1 MKQTVIV
8 TDNEGNTFST
18 YNDLAAHY
26 GFTSFAEMAEAHDIP
41 SHILRER
48 ISKAHIPLTRAI
60 RMRYKSVK
68 PCMDHLGNKFDS
80 KFHMARHYGQKYECL
95 MNRLQKGMSLEEALT
110 IKPKK
115 GRWLN
120 ITDHKGNVFHSIRDL
135 ADYYGL
141 SRTLVHS
148 RYQQG
153 LPIEKI
159 LHNGKLKT
167 CQGNP
172 VKDHHGNKFESFEAM
187 ARYYEIPPTTLK
199 RYIQQKGSVAKAL
212 KALLPKYDHIATDHL
227 GHTFAS
233 VEDMSKYYNLSYL
246 YVYNELKHGNTFQD
260 ILTNMPYDNAGHYF
274 KEKSIFCPHL
284 KVIRGIQNGF
294 YEIEYLDENMV
305 FHMNQMLALY
315 RKSMLLNEG
324 KDLII
329 GHE

>member
-1 MKQTVIV
+1 MV

-18 YNDLAAHY
+18 YNNLAAHY
-26 GFTSFAEMAEAHDIP
+26 GFTSFSEMAEAHDIP
-41 SHILRER
+41 PHVLRAR
-48 ISKAHIPLTRAI
+48 ISRYHMPLTEAI
-60 RMRYKSVK
+60 HMEYKPAK
-68 PCMDHLGNKFDS
+68 PCVDHLGNKFDS
-80 KFHMARHYGQKYECL
+80 EFHMARHYGQKYECL
-95 MNRLQKGMSLEEALT
+95 MSRLQKGMSLEEALT

-115 GRWLN
+115 GRWLT
-120 ITDHKGNVFHSIRDL
+120 ITDHKGNVFRSIRDL

-141 SRTLVHS
+141 SRTLVQS

-159 LHNGKLKT
+159 LHKGKLKT

-172 VKDHHGNKFESFEAM
+172 VKDHYGNKFESFEAM

-212 KALLPKYDHIATDHL
+212 KALLPKHDHITTDHL

-246 YVYNELKHGNTFQD
+246 YVYNELKRGNTFQD
-260 ILTNMPYDNAGHYF
+260 ILENMPYDNTGHYF
-274 KEKSIFCPHL
+274 KERSVFCPHL

-294 YEIEYLDENMV
+294 YEIEYLNENMV
-305 FHMNQMLALY
+305 FHMDQMLALY
-315 RKSMLLNEG
+315 RKSMLLNKG

-329 GHE
+329 K